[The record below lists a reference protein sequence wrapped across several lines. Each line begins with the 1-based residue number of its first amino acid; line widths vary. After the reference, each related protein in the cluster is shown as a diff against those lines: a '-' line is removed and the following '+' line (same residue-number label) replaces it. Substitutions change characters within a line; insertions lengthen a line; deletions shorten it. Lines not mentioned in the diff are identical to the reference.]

1 MNKMKKDVYR
11 KINKDRL
18 IIKQKIKNMIKLAK
32 KKTTI
37 L

>member
-11 KINKDRL
+11 KKNKDRL
-18 IIKQKIKNMIKLAK
+18 IIKQKINNMIKLAK